1 MVHVRTD
8 GEEAAVAREPKD
20 LLDDGGTVK
29 VTTATAIST
38 TADGPFLPVVDAF
51 ENNPAVQEAFARVV
65 PTPSLAAWSKLRLAI
80 LVAAAA
86 PLLMLLELD
95 RELVAK
101 NLLGTGRFLVDVI
114 LVAFVAFE
122 LTRKTPRL
130 PGVAGLAMLAVA
142 MRWSLVATRL
152 CGKDVHVAVWACAG
166 LAVVTGLLL
175 LARAPSRARV
185 ALELLAKLGLGRDQ
199 ILSAAADEPPPSKL
213 LYGALAAAAGLPLL
227 MAVIR
232 RAELP
237 LAVRAGAFVLYGA
250 IVPFVVRRF
259 TDDAAQE
266 AGNTS
271 ASLAKIDPKRVL
283 FAIAAGLAATSA
295 LVHGSHQF
303 FEAGGELARCTSRL
317 DIESQRALAAEAAEL
332 AKRIAS
338 VRGSF
343 ALAIMTTAVMPLAEE
358 RIYRGLLMNV
368 LVRKY
373 GTTYGMVA
381 AAAAFGIAH
390 VGVYEIAL
398 YQTVLLGVAF
408 GIAYAEGGIIAA
420 FVVHALW
427 NLLNV
432 A

>member
-8 GEEAAVAREPKD
+8 GEEEVRACDPKD
-20 LLDDGGTVK
+20 LLDEGGTVK
-29 VTTATAIST
+29 VTTATTIST
-38 TADGPFLPVVDAF
+38 TAGGPFVPVVEAF
-51 ENNPAVQEAFARVV
+51 ENDPRVQEAFATAV
-65 PTPSLAAWSKLRLAI
+65 PTPSLTAWSKLRLAI

-95 RELVAK
+95 RELVTK

-122 LTRKTPRL
+122 VTRKTPRL

-152 CGKDVHVAVWACAG
+152 CGKNVHVAVWACAA
-166 LAVVTGLLL
+166 LAVVSGLLL

-185 ALELLAKLGLGRDQ
+185 ALELLAKLGLGREQ
-199 ILSAAADEPPPSKL
+199 IIAAAADEPPPGRL
-213 LYGALAAAAGLPLL
+213 LYGALAAAAALPLL

-237 LAVRAGAFVLYGA
+237 LAVQAGAFVLYGA
-250 IVPFVVRRF
+250 IVPVLVRRF
-259 TDDAAQE
+259 TDAAE
-266 AGNTS
+266 EKARTP
-271 ASLAKIDPKRVL
+271 LAKIVPKRIV

-295 LVHGSHQF
+295 LVHGTHQF

-317 DIESQRALAAEAAEL
+317 DLESQRALAAEAAEL

-343 ALAIMTTAVMPLAEE
+343 ALALMTTAVMPLAEE

-373 GTTYGMVA
+373 GSTYGMVA
-381 AAAAFGIAH
+381 AATAFGIAH

-398 YQTVLLGVAF
+398 YQTVLLGVGF